1 MIIPTEGYAYD
12 LIDNLETTE
21 ERQIAL
27 DNIFITTNYTENE
40 IRIFSNKDDK
50 AKNRY
55 KTKNYF
61 KFNKLMFGNPESWDT
76 KEYFITD
83 KYFDFIKFIEILK
96 AFGSNKLEKRKEYII
111 GKCTAIRRQKNEIE
125 TLQLKFYELNVY
137 LDRIDCL
144 SVATFLL
151 KLNQNFNPIY
161 Q

>member
-1 MIIPTEGYAYD
+1 MIIPTEYYMNN

-40 IRIFSNKDDK
+40 TRIFSNKSDK
-50 AKNRY
+50 SKNKY
-55 KTKNYF
+55 KTKNYI
-61 KFNKLMFGNPESWDT
+61 KFNKLVFGNPKAWDT
-76 KEYFITD
+76 EEYFITD

-96 AFGSNKLEKRKEYII
+96 GFGSNKLEKRKEYKVGECI
-111 GKCTAIRRQKNEIE
+111 AIRRQKNEIE

>member
-1 MIIPTEGYAYD
+1 MIIPTEYYMNN

-21 ERQIAL
+21 EKQIAL

-55 KTKNYF
+55 KTKNYI
-61 KFNKLMFGNPESWDT
+61 KFNKLVFGNPRAWDT

-83 KYFDFIKFIEILK
+83 KYFDFIKLIEILK
-96 AFGSNKLEKRKEYII
+96 AFGSNKLEKEKEYKI
-111 GKCTAIRRQKNEIE
+111 GECIAMRKQKNKIE
-125 TLQLKFYELNVY
+125 TLQLKFYKLNVY
-137 LDRIDCL
+137 LDKIDCL